1 MFVCTIY
8 NRAQQRAPGG
18 PGHHDY
24 CSERDGEDRAKVP
37 RAEDSQGSKNRNL
50 RGSIVFSEETAIRQM
65 IDGITDCLSSMTKE
79 ERLAWFR
86 KSQYPHPINF
96 QKEIDGTVYT
106 VNTHFNA
113 ASKESI
119 KEKAERILQKP

>member
-1 MFVCTIY
+1 MNEPF
-8 NRAQQRAPGG
+8 
-18 PGHHDY
+18 
-24 CSERDGEDRAKVP
+24 
-37 RAEDSQGSKNRNL
+37 
-50 RGSIVFSEETAIRQM
+50 RGTEKEEFLEETAIRQM

-79 ERLAWFR
+79 ERLAWFCR
-86 KSQYPHPINF
+86 SQYPHPINF

>member
-1 MFVCTIY
+1 M
-8 NRAQQRAPGG
+8 
-18 PGHHDY
+18 
-24 CSERDGEDRAKVP
+24 SEPFSDTEK
-37 RAEDSQGSKNRNL
+37 EEL
-50 RGSIVFSEETAIRQM
+50 SEETAIRQM
-65 IDGITDCLSSMTKE
+65 IDGITDCLASMTKE

-86 KSQYPHPINF
+86 RSQYPYPINF

-113 ASKESI
+113 ESKESI

>member
-1 MFVCTIY
+1 M
-8 NRAQQRAPGG
+8 
-18 PGHHDY
+18 
-24 CSERDGEDRAKVP
+24 SEP
-37 RAEDSQGSKNRNL
+37 
-50 RGSIVFSEETAIRQM
+50 FSDTEKEEFLEETAIRQM

-86 KSQYPHPINF
+86 RSQYPHPLNF
-96 QKEIDGTVYT
+96 QKEIGGTIYT

-113 ASKESI
+113 ESKESI